1 MQQQPNIFF
10 DFGNVVAFF
19 DYLIPCERFG
29 KRIGLSAEEFRERVV
44 ERGFAR
50 LLDQF
55 ESGLL
60 TPEVFA
66 AKICE
71 LGEVEIPY
79 EEFVPEWSDIFRE
92 NESVGH
98 LIALL
103 KAQGYSLF
111 LGSNTNVLHATHYR
125 RQFAKT
131 LDLMDG
137 FVLSHEVGHIKPARE
152 FFLACSKISA
162 AEPGSCIFID
172 DVAENIDG
180 ARSVGLQG
188 LLYQDT
194 ATLVEDLKTLGVH
207 LDSTTV

>member
-1 MQQQPNIFF
+1 MQRKPIIFF

-19 DYLIPCERFG
+19 DYLILCGRFG
-29 KRIGLSAEEFRERVV
+29 KRVGLSAEEFRERVV
-44 ERGFAR
+44 QRGFAK

-60 TPEVFA
+60 PPEVFA
-66 AKICE
+66 AKMCE

-79 EEFVPEWSDIFRE
+79 EDFVLEWSDIFRE
-92 NESVGH
+92 NESIGR
-98 LIALL
+98 LIASL
-103 KAQGYSLF
+103 KAEGYPLF
-111 LGSNTNVLHATHYR
+111 LGSNTNVLHANHYR

-137 FVLSHEVGHIKPARE
+137 LVLSFEVGHIKPARE
-152 FFLACSKISA
+152 FFVACSKISD

-180 ARSVGLQG
+180 ARMVGLQG
-188 LLYQDT
+188 LLYRDT
-194 ATLVEDLKTLGVH
+194 ATLVDDLKMFGVH
-207 LDSTTV
+207 LRSGEF